1 MMAISRP
8 GRALAGVLLTGL
20 VVCAAAEPV
29 GALGAQADAGSAA
42 VQERLK
48 RVSASVFSGEGI
60 KEAIQELN
68 EILAIDPKSA
78 HGHFLLGLAYRRL
91 GAPETMGE
99 VSAELRQALALD
111 PTLLPARFY
120 LAQAYLEMGRA
131 ERARAE
137 LQTALGQLPDQPQF
151 LALLG
156 EIERQLKNPRRSVEL
171 NRKVL
176 AADEGFAEARYYL
189 ALALFDLGQR
199 GEAIRELER
208 VVQSGPKTSDPYL
221 ALASAYLEAARVDDG
236 LAVLRQAMQIDP
248 SQPEVRIQLARAFRL
263 KGRLDDA
270 EEQLRLAAPKGVL
283 GASLYQHQ
291 KLEFIFYQ
299 EQGLVRQQRGRLA
312 EAAESFQKILAM
324 DPNHGPTHRHLAEI
338 YLQQGSYARASEQ
351 AARAR
356 KLGFPLPEASRK
368 LLEEKLAQK
377 EARPRK

>member
-1 MMAISRP
+1 MMAITRP
-8 GRALAGVLLTGL
+8 VRAF
-20 VVCAAAEPV
+20 AAALLLVLCVPAES
-29 GALGAQADAGSAA
+29 LGTLEAQGDAGSAA
-42 VQERLK
+42 IQERLK
-48 RVSASVFSGEGI
+48 RVSASVLSGERI

-78 HGHFLLGLAYRRL
+78 HAHFLLGLAYRRL

-111 PTLLPARFY
+111 PSLLPARFY

-137 LQTALGQLPDQPQF
+137 LQTALGQLPDHPQF

-156 EIERQLKNPRRSVEL
+156 EAERQLKNPRRSVEL

-189 ALALFDLGQR
+189 GLALFDLGQR
-199 GEAIRELER
+199 AEAIRELER

-221 ALASAYLEAARVDDG
+221 ALASAYLEASRVDDG

-263 KGRLDDA
+263 KGQLDNA

-283 GASLYQHQ
+283 SPSLYEHQ
-291 KLEFIFYQ
+291 KLEFDLHQ

-324 DPNHGPTHRHLAEI
+324 DPNHGPTHRHLAEV
-338 YLQQGSYARASEQ
+338 YLQQGSYARASEH
-351 AARAR
+351 ATRAQ
-356 KLGFPLPEASRK
+356 KLGFPLPEARRK

-377 EARPRK
+377 EARPPK